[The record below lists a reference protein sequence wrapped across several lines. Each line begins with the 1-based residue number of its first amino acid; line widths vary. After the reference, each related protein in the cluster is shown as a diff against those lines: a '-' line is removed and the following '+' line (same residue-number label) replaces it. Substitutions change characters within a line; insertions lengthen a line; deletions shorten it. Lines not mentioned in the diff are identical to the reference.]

1 MKSKLHFALT
11 KMKRLAH
18 EHWPSR
24 LKQSQTTRG
33 VKWLFLS
40 ICLSYVSSLEA
51 QIETRIDAPKF
62 LKESFVRFNSNPA
75 ELYAALNSQSP
86 IQDLELLLYAAHKSF
101 DDHDDA
107 LAAFARALGTDK
119 RVALA
124 YQSIL
129 FKVIEIRNLCK
140 SEGNKTGCF
149 EDEEFLNTLNWGAST
164 QNGDL
169 LLISTAAILQKTPYA
184 DRIFSIIN
192 SQEHAKHILLNLY
205 QKTPNISVLEQLL
218 AHPLNQNDLNVL
230 LKLKPN
236 NMAPWHRL
244 ALNDFIISEFRSR
257 PTENLM
263 QALNLHVTELLGQ
276 GLILSALD
284 ELNQIQKNTQ
294 EKSLHGASATL
305 VHADP
310 TNVELPLLLA
320 AAFIQSSQNHH
331 ARTLLDIFDALE
343 PTTPN
348 ARLLASFINEYLD
361 CSIPQEDIFYYF
373 LEGINKAESEIRYRA
388 QKHDPSLY
396 FSNNKAWSIL
406 VNRSPLIDRLLA
418 DYLIDRHYSDI
429 ALNILSSTQEAVTYK
444 PLFNEKIQTQFF
456 KHADRYFHQITN
468 NSATKDSI
476 DYDGIQTAKQ
486 VALQNIKETPLP
498 AENNAAFHRPDLPQD
513 LPLPVNKNQI
523 VQHEYYAGDWYIIY
537 LSSAVDPTHSHSS
550 GGYWMQKTLDGTNF
564 WGQSI
569 YLGIQEG
576 APYTILPSTA
586 IPMMAEDKVRLI
598 AQKKDAAENG
608 FANDHSILLDSEVV
622 IEFNWHV
629 MAQDQDNDGL
639 NDLLEYRLG
648 THPRHKDSDF
658 DGVPDAQD
666 NLPLETF
673 VKSAQKYNPVAMALL
688 DRLANFQSQSL
699 ASEMIDY
706 SASRIATMDATSFQ
720 GEVVHEQQTLFI
732 HANAKIFQGIAPP
745 TRLIFLDKQSLQ
757 LKRKDGDFN
766 PLRLDQIYIN
776 ADGTDF
782 FIVWN
787 TGWTGG
793 SFRIRLQDDEVDIEN
808 LGNWIGQ
815 TPIF

>member
-1 MKSKLHFALT
+1 MKNKLHFAFAL
-11 KMKRLAH
+11 MKRLVH
-18 EHWPSR
+18 EHWPTR

-33 VKWLFLS
+33 VKWLLVS
-40 ICLSYVSSLEA
+40 ICLSYVSALAA
-51 QIETRIDAPKF
+51 QIETRIDAPQF

-75 ELYAALNSQSP
+75 ELYAALNSTKP
-86 IQDLELLLYAAHKSF
+86 TKDLELLLYAAHKSF
-101 DDHDDA
+101 DDHNDA
-107 LAAFARALGTDK
+107 LSAFARALSTDK
-119 RVALA
+119 QVALA

-140 SEGNKTGCF
+140 PEVNKTGCLV
-149 EDEEFLNTLNWGAST
+149 DKEFLDTLVWGASS
-164 QNGDL
+164 QDGDL
-169 LLISTAAILQKTPYA
+169 LLIATAAILQNTPYA
-184 DRIFSIIN
+184 DKVFSIIN
-192 SQEHAKHILLNLY
+192 SQDHAKNILLSLY

-218 AHPLNQNDLNVL
+218 AHPLNPNDLTIL

-236 NMAPWHRL
+236 NMEPWHRL
-244 ALNDFIISEFRSR
+244 ALNNFIISEFRSR
-257 PTENLM
+257 PTDNFM
-263 QALNLHVTELLGQ
+263 QALNLHVTELLEQ
-276 GLILSALD
+276 GLIFSALD
-284 ELNQIQKNTQ
+284 ELNQIKINTD
-294 EKSLHGASATL
+294 EKSLDATSAAL

-310 TNVELPLLLA
+310 KNVELPLLLA
-320 AAFIQSSQNHH
+320 AAFIQSSQNHY
-331 ARTLLDIFDALE
+331 ARALLDIFDTLE

-361 CSIPQEDIFYYF
+361 RSIPQEDIFYYF
-373 LEGINKAESEIRYRA
+373 LEGINKSESEIRYRA

-396 FSNNKAWSIL
+396 FSNNKAWSVL
-406 VNRSPLIDRLLA
+406 VNRSPLIDKLLA
-418 DYLIDRHYSDI
+418 SYLVERHYSDI
-429 ALNILSSTQEAVTYK
+429 AQNILSNSSKAPAYK
-444 PLFNEKIQTQFF
+444 PIFDDKIQKQFF

-468 NSATKDSI
+468 NNPANDSI
-476 DYDGIQTAKQ
+476 DYDDAQTAKQ
-486 VALQNIKETPLP
+486 VALQIIKEAPLP
-498 AENNAAFHRPDLPQD
+498 AANKAALHRPDLPQN

-523 VQHEYYAGDWYIIY
+523 IQYEYYAGDWYIIY

-550 GGYWMQKTLDGTNF
+550 GGYWIQKTLDGTNF

-576 APYTILPSTA
+576 APYTILPSTD
-586 IPMMAEDKVRLI
+586 IPMMVEDKVRLI
-598 AQKKDAAENG
+598 AHRKDESEKHP
-608 FANDHSILLDSEVV
+608 ANAPSVMLAPKVV
-622 IEFNWHV
+622 IEFNWHD
-629 MAQDQDNDGL
+629 MSRDQDNDGL

-648 THPRHKDSDF
+648 THPLHKDSDF

-666 NLPLETF
+666 KLPLETF
-673 VKSAQKYNPVAMALL
+673 VTSAQKYNPVAMALL

-706 SASRIATMDATSFQ
+706 SARRIATMDATSFQ

-757 LKRKDGDFN
+757 LKRTGGDFN

-793 SFRIRLQDDEVDIEN
+793 SFRIRLQGGEVDIEN